1 METLLHGS
9 GARYC
14 IQVAAFNGAGLGIPS
29 NITCGVLGRKRGLLW
44 DAAGNR
50 AVAQGDID
58 YALAE
63 MMAGSTGV
71 VQVLQQPAV
80 IAATG
85 SLLWLA
91 LLALLLLI
99 CQRRASQD
107 SMAQH
112 G

>member
-1 METLLHGS
+1 MAQGWGS
-9 GARYC
+9 PAMPPVVSWVR
-14 IQVAAFNGAGLGIPS
+14 NGAYCGMQQGIEQWH
-29 NITCGVLGRKRGLLW
+29 R
-44 DAAGNR
+44 D
-50 AVAQGDID
+50 DID

-71 VQVLQQPAV
+71 VQVLQQPVV